1 MQNNPRKSRE
11 SNFMT
16 LLNFIAD
23 PAAVVDKKGHL
34 LLVNNA
40 LEETTGLSKKE
51 IIGKAVFELNLLS
64 PKSKEIILANLK
76 KRMQGLPVEPYEI
89 TFTDKNG
96 ETRHAE
102 IKAKKIDYDGQYAD
116 LVIFRDITRRKQ
128 NAKRLKEYAEKL
140 EALVNEK
147 VKEIKESAEKLRSI
161 FDSSPDAITV
171 SDLNGKIIDCNQAKV
186 RGHGFSSKDELI
198 GKSILELVSPKDRQ
212 KALLCMQEIAK
223 KGLSKNAEWT
233 FLSRDGREF
242 PVECAASVLKDAVGN
257 PIGFVTITKDIT
269 ERKKMEEVLKE
280 SEEKYR
286 TQFEEALDA
295 IFLADAETGII
306 LDVNRAALELVGREK
321 SELVGKHQRI
331 LHPLQEIEGKFSRTN
346 KQHLKEKEG
355 QVLETQVIT
364 KRGEIRDVAIKA
376 RTFEFRGRKLVQGVF
391 RDITERKKMEA
402 AVAYERDLLHA
413 LMDNIP
419 DTIYFKDVASR
430 FTRIN
435 RAQALCLR
443 AKDPEE
449 AVGKTDFDYYAEE
462 FAREAYADEQKIF
475 KTRKPLVKVEK
486 VKWRDGKYRWVSV
499 IKVPIIDKDGRV
511 TGLAG
516 ISRDITEIKEMEEK
530 LRQYSEHLEE
540 LVQERTEELRQTNA
554 KLVKAERLAAIGE
567 LAGMVGH
574 DLRNPLTGIKGAVYY
589 LKTKYGAEADLKTK
603 EIFETADKAIDY
615 SNKIINDLLDYSR
628 NLTLEPV
635 NTTPKALLKNALS
648 LVEVPERIK
657 IVDATEGKR
666 EIKADTMSMS
676 RVFINI
682 ITNAFDAMPE
692 GGTLTVTSRAVK
704 GKVEITF
711 KDTGTGMS
719 KETLSKLTR
728 GSPLFTTK
736 AKGMGL
742 GLPICKRIVEAHGGK
757 ISLESALGK
766 GTTITITIPVNP
778 KPVNESEVI
787 FNESVLR
794 AMTTAQ
800 EKP

>member
-331 LHPLQEIEGKFSRTN
+331 LHPLQEIEGKFSRTY

-355 QVLETQVIT
+355 QVLET
-364 KRGEIRDVAIKA
+364 
-376 RTFEFRGRKLVQGVF
+376 EFPKVSLKIDGSVF
-391 RDITERKKMEA
+391 PPIL
-402 AVAYERDLLHA
+402 DL
-413 LMDNIP
+413 
-419 DTIYFKDVASR
+419 
-430 FTRIN
+430 
-435 RAQALCLR
+435 
-443 AKDPEE
+443 
-449 AVGKTDFDYYAEE
+449 
-462 FAREAYADEQKIF
+462 
-475 KTRKPLVKVEK
+475 
-486 VKWRDGKYRWVSV
+486 
-499 IKVPIIDKDGRV
+499 
-511 TGLAG
+511 
-516 ISRDITEIKEMEEK
+516 
-530 LRQYSEHLEE
+530 
-540 LVQERTEELRQTNA
+540 
-554 KLVKAERLAAIGE
+554 
-567 LAGMVGH
+567 
-574 DLRNPLTGIKGAVYY
+574 
-589 LKTKYGAEADLKTK
+589 
-603 EIFETADKAIDY
+603 
-615 SNKIINDLLDYSR
+615 
-628 NLTLEPV
+628 
-635 NTTPKALLKNALS
+635 
-648 LVEVPERIK
+648 
-657 IVDATEGKR
+657 
-666 EIKADTMSMS
+666 
-676 RVFINI
+676 
-682 ITNAFDAMPE
+682 
-692 GGTLTVTSRAVK
+692 
-704 GKVEITF
+704 
-711 KDTGTGMS
+711 
-719 KETLSKLTR
+719 
-728 GSPLFTTK
+728 
-736 AKGMGL
+736 
-742 GLPICKRIVEAHGGK
+742 
-757 ISLESALGK
+757 
-766 GTTITITIPVNP
+766 ITI
-778 KPVNESEVI
+778 
-787 FNESVLR
+787 
-794 AMTTAQ
+794 
-800 EKP
+800 

>member
-331 LHPLQEIEGKFSRTN
+331 LHPLQEIEGKFSRTY

-462 FAREAYADEQKIF
+462 FAREAYADEQNIF

>member
-331 LHPLQEIEGKFSRTN
+331 LHPLQEIEGKFSRTY

-800 EKP
+800 KTR